1 MKKAFL
7 FLGVSITM
15 ILAAC
20 GDTKESTE
28 DKEDSDA
35 NVSTEVSATET
46 VNAEDRD
53 QKDETEKTE
62 NKSEDKADGTST
74 KALPQGENLLKED
87 IVYEERVRRAVQ
99 SALEPLEEMEVT
111 VEGLRKGFGR
121 MIANLPEMLNN
132 FKPYIDTAIF
142 EPGKYENVRL
152 YNVSALAIL
161 DEMEL
166 LFNDIIYQLS
176 NEKANAIE
184 ATLEISQYLKR

>member
-1 MKKAFL
+1 ML
-7 FLGVSITM
+7 
-15 ILAAC
+15 
-20 GDTKESTE
+20 
-28 DKEDSDA
+28 
-35 NVSTEVSATET
+35 
-46 VNAEDRD
+46 
-53 QKDETEKTE
+53 
-62 NKSEDKADGTST
+62 
-74 KALPQGENLLKED
+74 
-87 IVYEERVRRAVQ
+87 
-99 SALEPLEEMEVT
+99 
-111 VEGLRKGFGR
+111 R

-184 ATLEISQYLKR
+184 ATLEISQNVLGNIQILSCYSNQSI